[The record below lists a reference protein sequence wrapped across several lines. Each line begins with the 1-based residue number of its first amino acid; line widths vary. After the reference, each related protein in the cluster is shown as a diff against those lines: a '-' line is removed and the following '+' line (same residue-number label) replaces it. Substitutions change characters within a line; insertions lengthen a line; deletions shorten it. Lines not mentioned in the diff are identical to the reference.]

1 MSLNSYD
8 SWSPLREVV
17 VGSAEN
23 YSSHERELSFD
34 LFFHDEMPYSRMYY
48 PRHRAPGEDASG
60 EDGTDTGARQSPIK
74 QRYVEELQED
84 VEGMVDTLTS
94 LGVTVH
100 RPAPLAEHIEVRTPT
115 FRAAVIPALN
125 VRDNSIVLGDEVI
138 ETAPQVRARYFET
151 QLLKPVFADYFR
163 RGARWTV
170 MPRPLMTDA
179 SFDLSY
185 VTAHTAPG
193 ELMEPITDPRPSPYD
208 VGHEMMID
216 GAQCL
221 RLGRDVFVNVS
232 TANHALGCDWLERH
246 LEGRFRVHRLD
257 SLSDSHIDSTVL
269 ALRPG
274 LLLVR
279 TPQIAE
285 RLPKRLR
292 SWDMIFPPEPEDNQ
306 FPVYDDDDLLLTSRY
321 IDLNVLSV
329 APDTVLVNSA
339 CPELIRTLEKHR
351 FTVVP
356 VRHRHRRLFGGGLHC
371 FTLDTVRE
379 GSAPEDYLEG

>member
-1 MSLNSYD
+1 MLLNSYD

-17 VGSAEN
+17 LGSAEN
-23 YSSHERELSFD
+23 YSAHERELSFD
-34 LFFHDEMPYSRMYY
+34 LFFHEEMPHSQMYY
-48 PRHRAPGEDASG
+48 PRHLPPGAGPSDP
-60 EDGTDTGARQSPIK
+60 GAKGRSPIK
-74 QRYVEELQED
+74 QRYIDELNED
-84 VEGMVDTLTS
+84 VEGMAGILADLS
-94 LGVTVH
+94 VTVH
-100 RPAPLAEHIEVRTPT
+100 RPAPLDRTLEVRTPT
-115 FRAAVIPALN
+115 FAAAVVPALN
-125 VRDNSIVLGDEVI
+125 VRDNSIVLGDEII

-151 QLLKPVFADYFR
+151 QLLKPVFAEYFR

-179 SFDLSY
+179 SFDLSQA
-185 VTAHTAPG
+185 TAGSPPG
-193 ELMEPITDPRPSPYD
+193 ELMEPIADPRPSPYD
-208 VGHEMMID
+208 VGIEMMID

-232 TANHALGCDWLERH
+232 TANHALGYDWLERH
-246 LEGRFRVHRLD
+246 LDGRLRVHRLD
-257 SLSDSHIDSTVL
+257 SLADSHIDSTVL

-279 TPQIAE
+279 SPRIAD
-285 RLPKRLR
+285 RLPKQLQ
-292 SWDMIFPPEPEDNQ
+292 SWDMIFPPEPEENQ
-306 FPVYDDDDLLLTSRY
+306 FPVYDDDDLVLTSRY

-329 APDTVLVNSA
+329 SPDTVLVNAA
-339 CPELIRTLEKHR
+339 CPELVRTLERHR

-379 GSAPEDYLEG
+379 GSAPEDYLGG